1 VRRRDRE
8 VASAHPLR
16 RMRREGT
23 RDVGGRRPGGALSSG
38 DSSVGKQRRVTQGAG
53 RSHPQLAFDRG
64 RSPPH
69 PDKTIPPIT
78 YKMRPGTE
86 LDSTKRT
93 QLKTLRLGTR
103 KSQLALWQAHYVR
116 AALEHLHPG
125 LKVELVTMTTEGD
138 RILDRNLATVGG
150 KGLFIKELEQGLLE
164 KRIDIAVHSM
174 KDVTVTLPRGLHL
187 SVVCERED
195 PRDAFISNRYASLAS
210 LPAGARIGTSSL
222 RRQCQLRDN
231 YPQLEIISLRG
242 NVNTRLAKLDAGN
255 FDAILLAVAGIKR
268 LGMESRIRERLDPDV
283 CLPAVGQGAICIESR
298 ESDKATDELLAP
310 LNHRATQVCVTAER
324 AMNARLEG
332 GCQVPIGGYAEL
344 KGSELHLR
352 GMVGEP
358 DGSRLLRAELQ
369 GPASQ
374 PEQLGAR
381 LAEMLLNQGAKTI
394 LDKVY
399 GRA

>member
-1 VRRRDRE
+1 
-8 VASAHPLR
+8 
-16 RMRREGT
+16 MR
-23 RDVGGRRPGGALSSG
+23 
-38 DSSVGKQRRVTQGAG
+38 Q
-53 RSHPQLAFDRG
+53 
-64 RSPPH
+64 
-69 PDKTIPPIT
+69 
-78 YKMRPGTE
+78 GTE
-86 LDSTKRT
+86 LDATKRT
-93 QLKTLRLGTR
+93 PLKTLRLGTR

-116 AALEHLHPG
+116 DALEHQHPG
-125 LKVELVTMTTEGD
+125 LKVELVTMTTAGD

-195 PRDAFISNRYASLAS
+195 PRDAFISNRYATLAS

-222 RRQCQLRDN
+222 RRQCQLREN
-231 YPQLEIISLRG
+231 FPQLEIISLRG
-242 NVNTRLAKLDAGN
+242 NINTRLTKLDAGK

-268 LGMESRIRERLDPDV
+268 LGMEARIRERLDPDV

-298 ESDKATDELLAP
+298 ENDKATDELLAP

-344 KGSELHLR
+344 NGGELHLR

-358 DGSRLLRAELQ
+358 DGSRLLRAKLQ

-374 PEQLGAR
+374 PEQLGAG